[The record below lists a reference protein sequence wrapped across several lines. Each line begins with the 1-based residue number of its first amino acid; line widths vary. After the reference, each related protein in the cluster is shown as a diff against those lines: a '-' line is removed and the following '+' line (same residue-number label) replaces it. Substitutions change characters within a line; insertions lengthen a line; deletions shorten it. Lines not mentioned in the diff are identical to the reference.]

1 LNKYDW
7 QERYNQLSNDPN
19 FIKEFEKY
27 IRDLILKINT
37 PDKMTMKVDENIY
50 GFIENYVKNKR
61 KNKINQILRKK
72 DI

>member
-1 LNKYDW
+1 MNKYDW

>member
-1 LNKYDW
+1 MNKYDW

-37 PDKMTMKVDENIY
+37 PDKMTMRVDENIY

-61 KNKINQILRKK
+61 KNKIHQILRKK

>member
-1 LNKYDW
+1 MNKYDW

-27 IRDLILKINT
+27 IRDLILKIST
-37 PDKMTMKVDENIY
+37 DKITIKVDKIIY
-50 GFIENYVKNKR
+50 EFIENYVKNKR
-61 KNKINQILRKK
+61 KNRINQILRKK